1 VLLQPG
7 RQRLRQNGL
16 RRDAHVQA
24 DEVSLVIQ
32 AARDLAHSDR
42 LEPALPHILLAAPD
56 QLHRRSRDLLGYAH
70 RLRDVVLEGAAPAER
85 PSVTSSPSLRKAMM
99 VSLETLSLGP
109 SSQAMFKALSALSAC
124 HHVSATTAT
133 AVSPTFMTWRT
144 PGIALALASS

>member
-1 VLLQPG
+1 MLDQDVGDGVAELAFGTFLVQALKHHDVLAVLLQPG

-70 RLRDVVLEGAAPAER
+70 RLRDVVLEGAAPAE
-85 PSVTSSPSLRKAMM
+85 
-99 VSLETLSLGP
+99 
-109 SSQAMFKALSALSAC
+109 
-124 HHVSATTAT
+124 TTA
-133 AVSPTFMTWRT
+133 
-144 PGIALALASS
+144 